1 MRRGRLRSGLEDT
14 HQELD
19 ATTGASKI
27 RVNSVLKGG
36 LWTLPERADATEVA
50 AAPRKERKET
60 FNACGGGQ
68 PKNEGGGR
76 KGGGRGEAY
85 LLAIVYA
92 RYQLSCRQSLGGNA
106 MQLSHKPRINDG
118 HGTRRHGHLS
128 SPSPVQTARLSHCL
142 QSQRRSHNVASCP
155 LSA

>member
-50 AAPRKERKET
+50 AAPGKERKET
-60 FNACGGGQ
+60 FNAWG
-68 PKNEGGGR
+68 ERSAEERRGR
-76 KGGGRGEAY
+76 AKGGGGEAH
-85 LLAIVYA
+85 L
-92 RYQLSCRQSLGGNA
+92 
-106 MQLSHKPRINDG
+106 H
-118 HGTRRHGHLS
+118 TR
-128 SPSPVQTARLSHCL
+128 V
-142 QSQRRSHNVASCP
+142 
-155 LSA
+155 